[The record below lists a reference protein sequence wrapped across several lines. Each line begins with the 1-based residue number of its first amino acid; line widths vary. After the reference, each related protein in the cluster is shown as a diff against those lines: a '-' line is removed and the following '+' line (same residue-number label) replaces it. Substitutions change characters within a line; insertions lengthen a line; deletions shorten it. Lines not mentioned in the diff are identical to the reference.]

1 MTESIHHCQRKNL
14 AVGHFYN
21 EPFIEACK
29 PWVQRIAEVFF
40 AWPGVLSCR
49 PAPEFTDDVRERLF
63 SDLRWCRENGI
74 RLDTLFNCNCYGE
87 QAISTELANF
97 VVSVIDEMDDKGL
110 SPDIV
115 TTTSPFIATIIRRH
129 FPHIR
134 IRASVN
140 LRAHG
145 TLGMEAVQEL
155 FDEYYISREY
165 QRSFPYVE
173 NAAKWAKMHG
183 KQLGMQ
189 VNSGCLRDCPFQI
202 FHDNL
207 HGHNRPR
214 IAEQAK
220 ALDFSFFRCRTHYER
235 DNVREDI
242 LKATWIRPEDVPLWE
257 PYVSL
262 FKIAT
267 RRINQPTKILNA
279 YASYNYDGNLLDL
292 LDPVH
297 ADIFAPDIIDNKSF
311 PSNWAT
317 SGIGNECAMNCTHCG
332 KCATILAQ
340 VMHTPK

>member
-1 MTESIHHCQRKNL
+1 MSSIETTSRATRQNL

-21 EPFIEACK
+21 EPFIEACT
-29 PWVQRIAEVFF
+29 PWINRISEVFF

-49 PAPEFTDDVRERLF
+49 PAPEFTDEVRERLF
-63 SDLRWCRENGI
+63 SDLSWCRKNGI

-97 VVSVIDEMDDKGL
+97 VKTVIEDMGAKGL
-110 SPDIV
+110 APDIV
-115 TTTSPFIATIIRRH
+115 TTTSPFIATIIRRR
-129 FPHIR
+129 FPDIR

-145 TLGMEAVQEL
+145 TLGMEAVTEL

-165 QRSFPYVE
+165 QRSFPYVK
-173 NAAKWAKMHG
+173 NAADWAAKNG
-183 KQLGMQ
+183 KVLGMQ

-214 IAEQAK
+214 LAEQAK
-220 ALDFSFFRCRTHYER
+220 KLDFSFFRCRTHYER
-235 DNVREDI
+235 DDVREDI

-267 RRINQPTKILNA
+267 RRINRPTQILNA
-279 YASYNYDGNLLDL
+279 YASYSFDGNLLEL
-292 LDPVH
+292 LDPIH
-297 ADIFAPDIIDNKSF
+297 ADLFAPQIIDNKAF
-311 PSNWAT
+311 PKDWAT

-332 KCATILAQ
+332 KCAELLKQ
-340 VMHTPK
+340 VMH